1 MKILL
6 LIALLFSSASN
17 FAQDK
22 NCELLTKV
30 NDSLGTYN
38 VMPDYLM
45 YEKKFGSKEDYL
57 FLSLANTNGTPFLKF
72 QLVQKN
78 NQFIK
83 AFCLDH
89 NSKLHFQLSNGKI
102 VTMIHTEDETCGTL
116 VNLPEEGKY
125 SRISTGNFLF
135 LKGTMEDLKTAPI
148 SLLRLK
154 NTTENIDYIIKS
166 SFTSELTKEEVTP
179 ENYFIDY
186 LKCVEN

>member
-1 MKILL
+1 MKLL
-6 LIALLFSSASN
+6 LSIAFLLLSATS

-22 NCELLTKV
+22 DCELLTKV

-57 FLSLANTNGTPFLKF
+57 FLALANTNGTPFLKF

-83 AFCLDH
+83 AFCLDK

-116 VNLPEEGKY
+116 VNLQEEGKY
-125 SRISTGNFLF
+125 SRISIGNFLF
-135 LKGTMEDLKTAPI
+135 LKGTIEDLKSAPI
-148 SLLRLK
+148 ALMRLK
-154 NTTENIDYIIKS
+154 NTTENVDYIIKS
-166 SFTSELTKEEVTP
+166 NYKSELTNEELQP
-179 ENYFIDY
+179 ENYFINY
-186 LKCVEN
+186 LKCIE